1 MARRP
6 SRAAVLL
13 SARAYAVRAIAA
25 CLDGRALDRTLIASS
40 GAPAVLLGD
49 VQAFTYGVLRWQPSL
64 ERLSAEFLRRP
75 LKAQDRDLHAL
86 LLLAWYDLLFLE
98 TPPHAVVNEAVRAT
112 VELEK
117 PWARA
122 LINGVLRAGVRLG
135 TTRLRTLID
144 DGDEGRWAHPAWWLA
159 AIRRSWPHEWES
171 ICRANN
177 EQAPMSLRVNARRL
191 ARTEYCTQLARG
203 NIPAQAPDDPDSALI
218 LERPLPVQNLPGFD
232 QGQVSV
238 QDAAAQLAARLL
250 DVPANARILD
260 ACAAPGG
267 KTAHLLERHPDC
279 RLLALDRDAARLER
293 VRENLTRLGLSTE
306 LIAADA
312 GAPAW
317 WDGELFDRVLLDAPC
332 SGSGVIRRHPDIKL
346 HRRPAD
352 ISTLVAEQ
360 GRLLRALWPL
370 LKPGGKLLYA
380 TCSILKEENDGA
392 IAAFTEDRLDATVT
406 PLVIAPAR
414 ATEFG
419 YQILPGTARMDG
431 FYYAGLQ
438 KK

>member
-6 SRAAVLL
+6 SRIAVPL
-13 SARAYAVRAIAA
+13 STRAYAVRAIGT
-25 CLDGRALDRTLIASS
+25 CLDGRALDRTLIAAS
-40 GAPAVLLGD
+40 GAPAELLGD
-49 VQAFTYGVLRWQPSL
+49 IQAFTYGVLRWQPSL

-75 LKAQDRDLHAL
+75 LKTQDRDLHAL

-98 TPPHAVVNEAVRAT
+98 TPPHAVVNEAVRAA
-112 VELEK
+112 VELDK

-135 TTRLRTLID
+135 AAQLRNLID
-144 DGDEGRWAHPAWWLA
+144 DSDEGRWAHPAWWLA
-159 AIRRSWPHEWES
+159 AMQRSWPHDWES

-177 EQAPMSLRVNARRL
+177 EQAPMSLRVNARCL
-191 ARTEYCTQLARG
+191 GRTEYCTQLAQG
-203 NIPAQAPDDPDSALI
+203 GIPAQAPDDPETAVI
-218 LERPLPVQNLPGFD
+218 LAHPLPVQNLPGFD

-238 QDAAAQLAARLL
+238 QDVAAQFAARLL
-250 DVPANARILD
+250 DVPANARVLD

-293 VRENLTRLGLSTE
+293 VRENLTRLKLSAE
-306 LIAADA
+306 LITADA
-312 GAPAW
+312 GGPAW
-317 WDGELFDRVLLDAPC
+317 WNGDPFDRVLLDAPC
-332 SGSGVIRRHPDIKL
+332 SGSGVIRRHPDIKH

-352 ISTLVAEQ
+352 ISTLAAEQ
-360 GRLLRALWPL
+360 ARLLQALWPL

-380 TCSILKEENDGA
+380 TCSILKEENDQV
-392 IAAFTEDRLDATVT
+392 IAAFTADHRDAAVT
-406 PLVIAPAR
+406 PLAIAPAR